1 MSNCP
6 CSRRI
11 CANPNARLTSHPLFR
26 RSVWQTAWNI
36 IRGSFRAGRSS
47 ASPSRLPLSPTR
59 RFWWRMNRPATWTP
73 NLRKKSCSSL
83 HSSIASFTRRAS
95 WSRTTPARSD
105 SSTPFIVSTRAY
117 LSARRR
123 VGCPPHPGS
132 RCNQPSR
139 RGEHMTKFTRL
150 LFKNLLRRK
159 RRTVLTILSIAV
171 SLFIFA
177 VLVSL
182 PTFANQM
189 LADTASSVRIVS
201 RTKMGFAYPLPEAYK
216 VKIATIPH
224 VVAVAGL
231 VIYGGIYHE
240 PSDQFPSVATDAEE
254 IDMWAD
260 WGLTG
265 VDHFKQ
271 IKTACL
277 VAEGT
282 MRRFNLHVGQ
292 HIQLRGTVYPFNV
305 TLTIVGTIAKGPVP
319 SFLIFR
325 LDYFEEAAG
334 NPGIAHDFWVRVDD
348 SRVVPEVAAAIDH
361 QFANSPA
368 DTRSGSEAAAVGSI
382 LGRYRIFM
390 ILAECLGL
398 VAVVAIGLVAANT
411 AAMSIR
417 ERRGE
422 IAVMRSLGFSSGVI
436 LSLLVGESLIIAL
449 WGGAIGY
456 GVAFGLFKVFALN
469 ADALGPFVSL
479 HVPPFVLAE
488 TLGLAALIG
497 LVSAYV
503 PARSAARRSIVDTLR
518 LVD

>member
-1 MSNCP
+1 
-6 CSRRI
+6 
-11 CANPNARLTSHPLFR
+11 
-26 RSVWQTAWNI
+26 
-36 IRGSFRAGRSS
+36 
-47 ASPSRLPLSPTR
+47 
-59 RFWWRMNRPATWTP
+59 
-73 NLRKKSCSSL
+73 
-83 HSSIASFTRRAS
+83 
-95 WSRTTPARSD
+95 
-105 SSTPFIVSTRAY
+105 
-117 LSARRR
+117 
-123 VGCPPHPGS
+123 
-132 RCNQPSR
+132 
-139 RGEHMTKFTRL
+139 MTKYAL
-150 LFKNLLRRK
+150 LVFKNLTRSK
-159 RRTVLTILSIAV
+159 RRTILTILSIAV

-189 LADTASSVRIVS
+189 LADTVSSVRILC
-201 RTKMGFAYPLPEAYK
+201 RTKMGLGYPLPEAYK

-224 VVAVAGL
+224 VVAVAPV

-240 PSDQFPSVATDAEE
+240 ASDQFPSVATEPDK
-254 IDMWAD
+254 IDVMWSD
-260 WGLTG
+260 WGFSG
-265 VDHFKQ
+265 VDEFKK

-292 HIQLRGTVYPFNV
+292 QIELRGTIYPFNV

-325 LDYFEEAAG
+325 RDYFEEAAG
-334 NPGIAHDFWVRVDD
+334 NPGIAHEFWVRVDD
-348 SRVVPEVAAAIDH
+348 SRVVPEVCAALDN
-361 QFANSPA
+361 QFANSSA
-368 DTRSGSEAAAVGSI
+368 ETRSASEAVAVGSF

-390 ILAECLGL
+390 KLAEFLGL
-398 VAVVAIGLVAANT
+398 VVVVAIGLVAANT

-417 ERRGE
+417 ERRSE
-422 IAVMRSLGFSSGVI
+422 IAVMRSIGFPSGVI

-449 WGGAIGY
+449 SGGAIGC

-488 TLGLAALIG
+488 TLGVAVLIG
-497 LVSAYV
+497 VFSAYV
-503 PARSAARRSIVDTLR
+503 PARAAAKRSIVETLR

>member
-1 MSNCP
+1 
-6 CSRRI
+6 
-11 CANPNARLTSHPLFR
+11 
-26 RSVWQTAWNI
+26 
-36 IRGSFRAGRSS
+36 
-47 ASPSRLPLSPTR
+47 
-59 RFWWRMNRPATWTP
+59 
-73 NLRKKSCSSL
+73 
-83 HSSIASFTRRAS
+83 
-95 WSRTTPARSD
+95 
-105 SSTPFIVSTRAY
+105 
-117 LSARRR
+117 
-123 VGCPPHPGS
+123 
-132 RCNQPSR
+132 
-139 RGEHMTKFTRL
+139 MTKYAL
-150 LFKNLLRRK
+150 LVFKNLTRSK
-159 RRTVLTILSIAV
+159 RRTILTILSIAV

-189 LADTASSVRIVS
+189 LADTVSSVRILC
-201 RTKMGFAYPLPEAYK
+201 RTKMGLGYPLPEAYK

-224 VVAVAGL
+224 VVAVAPV

-240 PSDQFPSVATDAEE
+240 ASDQFPSVATEPDK
-254 IDMWAD
+254 IDVMWSD
-260 WGLTG
+260 WGFSG
-265 VDHFKQ
+265 VDEFKK

-292 HIQLRGTVYPFNV
+292 QIELRGTIYPFNV

-325 LDYFEEAAG
+325 GDYFEEAAG
-334 NPGIAHDFWVRVDD
+334 NPGIAHEFWVRVDD
-348 SRVVPEVAAAIDH
+348 SRVVPEVCAALDN
-361 QFANSPA
+361 QFANSSA
-368 DTRSGSEAAAVGSI
+368 ETRSASEAVAVGSF

-390 ILAECLGL
+390 KLAEFLGL
-398 VAVVAIGLVAANT
+398 VVVVAIGLVAANT

-417 ERRGE
+417 ERRSE
-422 IAVMRSLGFSSGVI
+422 IAVMRSIGFPSGVI

-449 WGGAIGY
+449 SGGAIGC

-488 TLGLAALIG
+488 TLGVAVLIG
-497 LVSAYV
+497 VFSAYV
-503 PARSAARRSIVDTLR
+503 PARAAAKRSIVETLR